1 MFSKVSNYQRAT
13 CSNVFAA
20 CLLSVSVSL
29 VCVIHLF
36 FKTQPSEMFV
46 YPGGHNQ
53 DRVQVALCSFFFFL
67 TLFSS

>member
-1 MFSKVSNYQRAT
+1 MFAKVSNYQRAT

-36 FKTQPSEMFV
+36 FRTQPSEMFV
-46 YPGGHNQ
+46 YPGHNQ
-53 DRVQVALCSFFFFL
+53 DHVRVALCNFFFL